1 MDRVLDP
8 VYIKKVRKIDE
19 FCRFY
24 SPCEAV
30 FDVLS
35 DVWCSGIHSR
45 VSMLKCPYGAVTRS
59 EVVFGVYWYRDAKKT
74 MGCIKLQPGIP
85 VLVIYLL
92 FGLNSPILRK
102 EHVTLAVIA
111 FHHDVRVY

>member
-8 VYIKKVRKIDE
+8 VYIKKVQKIDE

-35 DVWCSGIHSR
+35 DVWYSDINTR
-45 VSMLKCPYGAVTRS
+45 VSILKCPYGAVTRS
-59 EVVFGVYWYRDAKKT
+59 EVVFCVYWYRDAKKQWDASSYSLASH
-74 MGCIKLQPGIP
+74 C
-85 VLVIYLL
+85 LL
-92 FGLNSPILRK
+92 ILFIFQ
-102 EHVTLAVIA
+102 A
-111 FHHDVRVY
+111 

>member
-8 VYIKKVRKIDE
+8 VYIKKVQKIDE

-35 DVWCSGIHSR
+35 DVWYS
-45 VSMLKCPYGAVTRS
+45 
-59 EVVFGVYWYRDAKKT
+59 D
-74 MGCIKLQPGIP
+74 IK
-85 VLVIYLL
+85 
-92 FGLNSPILRK
+92 
-102 EHVTLAVIA
+102 H
-111 FHHDVRVY
+111 